1 MISDHGTGGIAH
13 TIHVAKEEDGELSDF
28 RKFENVL
35 DVMNLPNGT
44 VKFFFEGDETL
55 IQGGR
60 IVRSS
65 VKGLDDSFRYRC
77 SECLVTDT
85 DVISQCD
92 RGDSITL
99 TCSVCE
105 TETEHEKTAIEDI

>member
-13 TIHVAKEEDGELSDF
+13 TIHVAKEDGDGLTDF
-28 RKFENVL
+28 REFENVL
-35 DVMNLPNGT
+35 DAMNLPNGA
-44 VKFFFEGDETL
+44 VKFYFEGEEKL

-65 VKGLDDSFRYRC
+65 VKGLGDAFRYRC
-77 SECLVTDT
+77 SKCQTFDS
-85 DVISQCD
+85 DIISQED
-92 RGDSITL
+92 RGASISI

-105 TETEHEKTAIEDI
+105 TETEHEKREIDEI